1 MFEEIETKKK
11 HTALFTV
18 LGVFVLLAAIAGV
31 AVAAYTWNYTSSQ
44 ANTIGTGNISMSLLE
59 STDVISIN
67 NALPMSDTD
76 GKAQNETDSFDF
88 AVTTNASGAPGNI
101 NYTISIT
108 KLDPTD
114 SYTRLPDNNVKS
126 DVLTD
131 VNEDKNFKNL
141 QKKLKKGKGID
152 FDKLV
157 GEFSYSDNILTLKEL
172 VASSKYIGFQ
182 ILASGTVNTSES
194 KVDINGLFVP
204 LGIINGLFGMN
215 KLPLISDIIFGQKN
229 AGLFASKFEITK
241 NKDEKMNIKI
251 NKFSTI
257 LPGFLRNLL
266 IN

>member
-59 STDVISIN
+59 STDVININ

-114 SYTRLPDNNVKS
+114 SYTRLPDNNVK
-126 DVLTD
+126 VYLTALTEEGED
-131 VNEDKNFKNL
+131 EVMTPTLVSNIITAGNTGNLTFTQGKTSYLTHVHTSADTTKTTKYRLRMWIDGNVDASSWTSATKNEY
-141 QKKLKKGKGID
+141 KLKIGVSG
-152 FDKLV
+152 
-157 GEFSYSDNILTLKEL
+157 SLT
-172 VASSKYIGFQ
+172 A
-182 ILASGTVNTSES
+182 
-194 KVDINGLFVP
+194 
-204 LGIINGLFGMN
+204 
-215 KLPLISDIIFGQKN
+215 
-229 AGLFASKFEITK
+229 
-241 NKDEKMNIKI
+241 
-251 NKFSTI
+251 
-257 LPGFLRNLL
+257 
-266 IN
+266 